1 MKKPLILFL
10 TALFCLS
17 AASIKAEDSEQA
29 AALYAAGNYGEAAT
43 LYQQILDNAPLSRHS
58 RATVLYNLGNAR
70 FKQGELSQAILAY
83 ERSLRLNPRDK
94 DVQYNL
100 EFARTQIIDNIEDNR
115 AFFFSSWAQA
125 VRDTLTEETW
135 QIVSLAT
142 FVLMLT
148 GILLFLLGRTI
159 ALRKASF
166 HIAWILLLV
175 CIVSGLNA
183 GSLHRRDSQQ
193 REAII
198 TQGVLNAKSSPDRS
212 GTDLF
217 TLHEGTKV
225 EIIETLGE
233 WCNIRV
239 GNNEGWILQAHAE
252 RI

>member
-1 MKKPLILFL
+1 MNKHIVLFL
-10 TALFCLS
+10 TILFSLATVS
-17 AASIKAEDSEQA
+17 LNAEDMNEAS
-29 AALYAAGNYGEAAT
+29 ALYAKGNYAEAAT
-43 LYQQILDNAPLSRHS
+43 LYEQILEDPSLARQS

-94 DVQYNL
+94 DAQYNL

-115 AFFFSSWAQA
+115 AFFFSSWAKA

-135 QIVSLAT
+135 QMISLVS
-142 FVLMLT
+142 FILMLT

-166 HIAWILLLV
+166 HLAWILLIV

-225 EIIETLGE
+225 EIMETLGE